1 MLTGGGAELIGA
13 VELAARVFR
22 MPVRIGIPLP
32 LGGLR
37 ERYHSPL
44 YATAVGLALE
54 GNFQETE
61 RRADR
66 GAENKAREKG
76 RGSLLGRIAEWL
88 KKEFF

>member
-1 MLTGGGAELIGA
+1 
-13 VELAARVFR
+13 
-22 MPVRIGIPLP
+22 MPVRIGVPLT

-37 ERYHSPL
+37 EKYHSPL

-61 RRADR
+61 KRADK
-66 GAENKAREKG
+66 GPENKAREKG
-76 RGSLLGRIAEWL
+76 SIFSRMAEWF